1 MPISNETNKKETMYI
16 HYSGNQITLQWTIY
30 RGLSKVTEDFRRA
43 NLVCMF
49 VSDSERFPVTPDV
62 VSADG
67 KTYLSIV
74 VPEGLPEATYDI
86 LAVWAKNDDRSV
98 AKSLRQQVFA
108 VTDDPEE
115 ATDQGGASLET
126 TLKFTSSAGTYG
138 YDGLSAYEV
147 ALLKHLT
154 NKPETEWVQEQI
166 DTATDRIDTARAK
179 DSATAQIAS
188 DLTHARNEI
197 GNAQTTAINQID
209 AALDDAQQAIAT
221 TTTAAEG
228 DINTAKDNAVDA
240 INDVKDT
247 AEADITDIK
256 DTAVDAANYEITV
269 AKTTA
274 VEEVATSGGWANIIR
289 DGSDDV
295 DLMVTDD
302 NGNKL
307 AQFDG
312 GHLRV
317 KNFDSELAAVSAPD
331 GTSIDFFV
339 SDEDGNVIAAI
350 HDGNIITKKFDSLQA
365 ETGKV
370 PMYLTPQ
377 INTYVG
383 DHLQLFKYPL
393 TLLAEYENWG
403 VSLSVKTDS
412 NNVRKQGRTLRRY
425 FEFTPTTTGTYTI
438 LASLCDRFHRVHF
451 NGEFTVKVLSPT
463 NPATKKNILVIGD
476 SSVQGQTNN
485 SGIPASE
492 GASEDGTFCWTNE
505 AKRLLTSND
514 TESVGMPA
522 GLGLTNIQFIG
533 TKNTSGGRNEG
544 VGGVTAEYFTGS
556 SSPFYK
562 NGAINYNAY
571 LGQNSVYEDTSR
583 KGVDL
588 IYICLGGNETMA
600 TTIVDGHLVRT
611 KAAFKAHH
619 ARPDYLATDNQHVR
633 HLLQPQPEN
642 RAPHISVRVD
652 SRPRIPSLRKH

>member
-1 MPISNETNKKETMYI
+1 MS
-16 HYSGNQITLQWTIY
+16 
-30 RGLSKVTEDFRRA
+30 
-43 NLVCMF
+43 
-49 VSDSERFPVTPDV
+49 
-62 VSADG
+62 
-67 KTYLSIV
+67 TYTDLI
-74 VPEGLPEATYDI
+74 A
-86 LAVWAKNDDRSV
+86 LA
-98 AKSLRQQVFA
+98 
-108 VTDDPEE
+108 
-115 ATDQGGASLET
+115 
-126 TLKFTSSAGTYG
+126 
-138 YDGLSAYEV
+138 
-147 ALLKHLT
+147 
-154 NKPETEWVQEQI
+154 EQI
-166 DTATDRIDTARAK
+166 R
-179 DSATAQIAS
+179 TAQAESSNTAELVGSTVKAVVEYIRQAVAEADYDNIVATIRQRLLEALDDISSLSSEADASIA
-188 DLTHARNEI
+188 D
-197 GNAQTTAINQID
+197 
-209 AALDDAQQAIAT
+209 ALDDAQQAIETAT
-221 TTTAAEG
+221 TA
-228 DINTAKDNAVDA
+228 
-240 INDVKDT
+240 
-247 AEADITDIK
+247 
-256 DTAVDAANYEITV
+256 
-269 AKTTA
+269 A

-339 SDEDGNVIAAI
+339 SDEDGNAIVAI

-393 TLLAEYENWG
+393 TLLAEYQNWG

-412 NNVRKQGRTLRRY
+412 NNVRKLGRTLRRY

-438 LASLCDRFHRVHF
+438 QASLCDRFHRVHF

-505 AKRLLTSND
+505 AKRLLTSSD
-514 TESVGMPA
+514 TGSVGMPA

-562 NGAINYNAY
+562 NGAINYNTY

-600 TTIVDGHLVRT
+600 TTIADGHLVRT
-611 KAAFKAHH
+611 KAAFKAHMRTMLDQIISQLITNTSATYYNPNLKIVLLTSAFGWIAGRGYH
-619 ARPDYLATDNQHVR
+619 PYGSIEWGDGINTAMSRVVCWEAVRELAAESAYSPYVDAYLCAPQIDSENGYAYINKFINNYSDVYEIEKIENV
-633 HLLQPQPEN
+633 HLN
-642 RAPHISVRVD
+642 RAGQRMYGAAVARDILGR
-652 SRPRIPSLRKH
+652 L